1 MTMNKNEYE
10 ASIKTNLT
18 TAEALCADLRK
29 LRGLKKLAETI
40 PGAESIVSYE
50 TLGKTIEG
58 KEAELKKVRAE
69 LQKARRIAKKLE
81 EIEAIE
87 AGDVSPKAKKPVT
100 KKPVPKKDAA
110 AKKPT
115 SKKAEQP
122 KAAEA
127 SESPAA

>member
-10 ASIKTNLT
+10 ISIKTNLT
-18 TAEALCADLRK
+18 TAEALCADLRE
-29 LRGLKKLAETI
+29 LRGLKKLAEAI

-50 TLGKTIEG
+50 PLGKTIEG

-87 AGDVSPKAKKPVT
+87 AGDVPAKGKKP
-100 KKPVPKKDAA
+100 A
-110 AKKPT
+110 AKKPAPKKEAAT
-115 SKKAEQP
+115 KKTASKKAEQP

-127 SESPAA
+127 RETPAA